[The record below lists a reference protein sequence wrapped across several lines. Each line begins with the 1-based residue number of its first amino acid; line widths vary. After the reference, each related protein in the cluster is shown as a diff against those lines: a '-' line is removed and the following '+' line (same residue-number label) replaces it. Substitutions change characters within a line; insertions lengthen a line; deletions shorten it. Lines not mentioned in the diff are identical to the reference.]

1 MYQEDTREPRH
12 FGFLI
17 GMATGTMV
25 GAGLMMWLAP
35 RSSSE
40 LRQRV
45 SDSARAFG
53 QQASDHLQQT
63 STRVGEAVGQVTRTG
78 QSVRNDVAGAFAR
91 GAHQVE
97 RFAKTVAA
105 DGV

>member
-1 MYQEDTREPRH
+1 MHQEDTRESRH
-12 FGFLI
+12 YGFI
-17 GMATGTMV
+17 VGMAAGTIV
-25 GAGLMMWLAP
+25 GAGLMMWLTP
-35 RSSSE
+35 RSAAE

-45 SDSARAFG
+45 RDTARGFG

-63 STRVGEAVGQVTRTG
+63 SARVGEAVDQITRTG

-91 GAHQVE
+91 GAHEVE
-97 RFAKTVAA
+97 RFAKAAAA

>member
-12 FGFLI
+12 SGFLI
-17 GMATGTMV
+17 GMAAGTVV
-25 GAGLMMWLAP
+25 GAGLMMWLTP

-40 LRQRV
+40 LRERV
-45 SDSARAFG
+45 RESAREFG

-63 STRVGEAVGQVTRTG
+63 SARVGDAVDQITRTG

-91 GAHQVE
+91 GAHEVE
-97 RFAKTVAA
+97 RFAKAA
-105 DGV
+105 AAEGV